1 MENDSPDS
9 AEFLQA
15 TYGHRF
21 SDRQMRDKQ
30 IVWQVLTKN
39 LLQTYVPPT
48 GSVLDLGAGFCEF
61 INNIQASTKLAV
73 DLNPET
79 KRFAASDVKVLQT
92 SSTDLSMIP
101 SGTIDS
107 VFTSNF
113 FEHLSSTQ
121 ELLQTLRECSR
132 VMTDGGNII
141 ILMPNIRNLPGA
153 YWDYLDHKLP
163 LTHLSLCE
171 ALELS
176 GFTPVRVE
184 PRFLPYTVKNSL
196 LPVTPT
202 AVKIYLRAKL
212 AWRILGKQML
222 VIARR

>member
-15 TYGHRF
+15 TYVHRF

-39 LLQTYVPPT
+39 FLQTYVPPT

-132 VMTDGGNII
+132 VMSDGGNII